1 MTIVDDKF
9 LNSPVDIRSRQT
21 SVLCVMVLV
30 TRQYEE
36 VEVSSDYLMNII
48 AFQSYKRKEG
58 MRLYI
63 K

>member
-1 MTIVDDKF
+1 
-9 LNSPVDIRSRQT
+9 
-21 SVLCVMVLV
+21 MVLL

-36 VEVSSDYLMNII
+36 VDVSSDYLMNII

>member
-1 MTIVDDKF
+1 M
-9 LNSPVDIRSRQT
+9 DIRSRH
-21 SVLCVMVLV
+21 SYDLCVMVLV